1 VHPARRVVRSPKKY
15 DITRLLRN
23 NALQYAER
31 VSCQFLSSASLSRAK
46 FLARPNEIVERIAVE
61 L

>member
-1 VHPARRVVRSPKKY
+1 VRSPKKY